1 MMGKQK
7 CDCFHC
13 VHGGISDQR
22 GILCDILY
30 GEGPIE
36 KHPLYPE
43 RKIRVVKTPP
53 LIDECENY
61 IPTLDEED
69 LDIESHLVADIE
81 FKCPFCGYEDTLYD
95 VDGLHYDEV
104 VACYNCEKK
113 FRIYYERY

>member
-1 MMGKQK
+1 MGKQK

-13 VHGGISDQR
+13 VHGGISDQH
-22 GILCDILY
+22 GTLCDILY

-36 KHPLYPE
+36 RHPLYPE
-43 RKIRVVKTPP
+43 RQIRVVKTPP
-53 LIDECENY
+53 FIDECENY

-69 LDIESHLVADIE
+69 LDIESHFVADIE

-95 VDGLHYDEV
+95 VDGWHYDEV
-104 VACYNCEKK
+104 VACYNCDRK